1 MPVGNPLH
9 APDTALFSLDTN
21 GDHQF
26 DAGDQVF
33 LYGLSTDQFVSGH
46 WAKTPLIQPEG
57 TPRAQFAANGPG
69 PGGAGPL
76 TQAQLEPVLDQAI
89 AAWVAD
95 GASATQLEAAQVQ
108 IGTLDD
114 NLVGETIGNQITLD
128 ATADGWGWNT
138 DTSNADFT
146 TTGPNG
152 LQATPGSAA
161 AGQMDLLTVVEHE
174 LGHELGLPDL
184 NPLSNPSDLM
194 AATLAPGV
202 RRQPTTKDLDAL
214 FASLGGPPS

>member
-1 MPVGNPLH
+1 M
-9 APDTALFSLDTN
+9 S
-21 GDHQF
+21 
-26 DAGDQVF
+26 
-33 LYGLSTDQFVSGH
+33 
-46 WAKTPLIQPEG
+46 
-57 TPRAQFAANGPG
+57 
-69 PGGAGPL
+69 PL
-76 TQAQLEPVLDQAI
+76 TEAQLEPVLDQAI

-95 GASATQLEAAQVQ
+95 GASATQLDSVQVQ

-128 ATADGWGWNT
+128 ATADGWGWNI

-146 TTGPNG
+146 SMGVDG

-174 LGHELGLPDL
+174 LGHELGLRDI

-194 AATLAPGV
+194 AATLAAGV
-202 RRQPTTKDLDAL
+202 RRQPTTQDLDTL
-214 FASLGGPPS
+214 FASLSGIRS